1 MEQKESVIRQS
12 SRAGGAEP
20 SGKAETKISGRFVTT
35 HYVNEEYHRNHPQ
48 LMHTHEDVL
57 ELLYI
62 SEGNGSYAVN
72 RRLYPVRAG
81 NLIICNQ
88 GVLHGEVLVSNHEME
103 SYCCVMDRV
112 HLQGL
117 PENTI
122 TAPGK
127 NPVLYY
133 SENERAV
140 FHLMQALYEISHGEE
155 ADMLVCGRLGL
166 CVLEL
171 VCARLRRGDES
182 VDRRNPRVDEII
194 SEVVDFLDQHYRDP
208 ITITEMQEQFHI
220 SKSYLSHLFKRETG
234 MSMKQY
240 ILARRVGE
248 AQNLLMNSGMS
259 MGEIC
264 EYLGFGDNCH
274 FSSTFRKIVGL
285 SPTEYRNHFKEDDA
299 V

>member
-1 MEQKESVIRQS
+1 MEQRKSVTNQVS
-12 SRAGGAEP
+12 CMGDGEP
-20 SGKAETKISGRFVTT
+20 SGKAKTNISGHFVTM

-62 SEGNGSYAVN
+62 SEGSGSYAVD
-72 RRLYPVRAG
+72 RRLYPVQAG

-88 GVLHGEVLVSNHEME
+88 GVVHGEVLVSNHEME
-103 SYCCVMDRV
+103 SYCCVMNQV
-112 HLQGL
+112 HLPGL

-122 TAPGK
+122 TGPGIR
-127 NPVLYY
+127 PVLYY
-133 SENERAV
+133 PENERAV

-155 ADMLVCGRLGL
+155 ADTDVCGQLGQSL
-166 CVLEL
+166 LEL
-171 VCARLRRGDES
+171 VCLRLRKEAGTG
-182 VDRRNPRVDEII
+182 DRRNPRVDEII
-194 SEVVDFLDQHYRDP
+194 SEVVDYLDQHYRDLL
-208 ITITEMQEQFHI
+208 TVTEMQERFHI
-220 SKSYLSHLFKRETG
+220 SRSYLSHLFKRETG

-248 AQNLLMNSGMS
+248 AQNLLMNSCMS

-264 EYLGFGDNCH
+264 EDLGFGDNCH

-285 SPTEYRNHFKEDDA
+285 SPTEYRNHFKGDDA